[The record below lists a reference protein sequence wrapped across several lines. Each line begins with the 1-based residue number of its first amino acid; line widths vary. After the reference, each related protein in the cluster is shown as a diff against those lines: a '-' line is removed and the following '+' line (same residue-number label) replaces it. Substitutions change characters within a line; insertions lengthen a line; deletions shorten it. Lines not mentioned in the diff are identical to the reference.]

1 MADFFEKK
9 DRHLIPNW
17 RSFENTAKLGEL
29 NGSKSIKL
37 DSSFKPDI
45 SDLLDG
51 WNDSQSIGIAGDILG
66 TALVCNQEENEIVK
80 KISHF
85 VLQNKHT
92 ATNAIIDAAN
102 TILVPKREE
111 IQLNSDI
118 SNPNEFGEKT
128 NLLEIHI
135 KINDF
140 KNKLINSPHNAI
152 LWVEIARLYSILGQD
167 RRAEKALINALY
179 LAPENRFILRSI
191 SRFYVHI
198 GNFDF
203 AHDIIRKSNL
213 TKLDPWLMATEIA
226 LATLRNRNSLFTKK
240 GIQLVNSNNFHPFN
254 ISELA
259 SSVASVELKNAS
271 VLNSKKLFKQ
281 SLISPNDN
289 SLAQAEWASQE
300 DRSLMNVDPNKFNLI
315 NSFEASARDF
325 FDEGNWQESIH
336 QSKKWFFD
344 QPFSKLGVLFGNE
357 VASRKLRDNNQAFE
371 IAKLGLISHP
381 HDPHLLNNIIYA
393 LSLQNKLDEAESY
406 LRKVKKEDLNSREYA
421 GICLTAT
428 KGLLYFRKGLY
439 DLGRKYYANAIK
451 IANEE
456 KISYLSS
463 LAYVNYIREEILIG
477 QNVKEMMPTIDKIL
491 KSNIGKDIAEDAKEV
506 IELYKKNNPL

>member
-66 TALVCNQEENEIVK
+66 VALVCNQSENQTVK
-80 KISHF
+80 NISEF
-85 VLQNKHT
+85 VLQNQEIASK
-92 ATNAIIDAAN
+92 AIIEAAN
-102 TILVPKREE
+102 NILKPKKEE
-111 IQLNSDI
+111 IQLNLDI
-118 SNPNEFGEKT
+118 SNPAEFGDKT
-128 NLLEIHI
+128 NLLEIHL
-135 KINDF
+135 KINNL
-140 KNKLINSPHNAI
+140 KKKIIVSPYNPI
-152 LWVEIARLYSILGQD
+152 LWVEIARFYSILGQD
-167 RRAEKALINALY
+167 NRAEKALLNALY
-179 LAPENRFILRSI
+179 LAPENRYVLRSV

-198 GNFDF
+198 GDFDL
-203 AHDIIRKSNL
+203 AHDIVRKSTL
-213 TKLDPWLMATEIA
+213 TKIDPWLMATEIA
-226 LATLRNRNSLFTKK
+226 LATLRERASIFTKT

-254 ISELA
+254 VSELA

-271 VLNSKKLFKQ
+271 VAKSKKLFQQ

-300 DRSLMNVDPNKFNLI
+300 DRSLMNVDPNKFNLV
-315 NSFEASARDF
+315 NSFEASAREF
-325 FDEGNWQESIH
+325 FDEGNWQESINH
-336 QSKKWFFD
+336 SKKWFFD

-357 VASRKLRDNNQAFE
+357 VASRKLRDNHQAVE
-371 IAKLGLISHP
+371 VAKLGLISHP

-393 LSLQNKLDEAESY
+393 LALQNKLTEADQF
-406 LRKVKKEDLNSREYA
+406 LKKVKKEDLNSREYV

-428 KGLLYFRKGLY
+428 KGLLFFRKGFH

-456 KISYLSS
+456 KLAYLSS
-463 LAYVNYIREEILIG
+463 LAFINYIREEILIG
-477 QNVKEMMPTIDKIL
+477 IDVKEAIPSLDSIIK
-491 KSNIGKDIAEDAKEV
+491 NNVEKDIAEDAKEV
-506 IELYKKNNPL
+506 LELYKQKQI

>member
-45 SDLLDG
+45 SDLIDG
-51 WNDSQSIGIAGDILG
+51 WNESKSIGFAADILG
-66 TALVCNQEENEIVK
+66 VALVCNQEENQVVRN
-80 KISHF
+80 ISQF
-85 VLQNKHT
+85 VLQNQET
-92 ATNAIIDAAN
+92 ASKAIIEAAKN
-102 TILVPKREE
+102 ILKPKKEE
-111 IQLNSDI
+111 IQLNFDI
-118 SNPNEFGEKT
+118 SNPHEFGDKT

-135 KINDF
+135 KINNL
-140 KNKLINSPHNAI
+140 KKKLTESPYNPI
-152 LWVEIARLYSILGQD
+152 LWVEIARFYSILGQD
-167 RRAEKALINALY
+167 KRSEKALLNAFY
-179 LAPENRFILRSI
+179 LAPDNRYILRSI

-198 GNFDF
+198 GDFDL

-226 LATLRNRNSLFTKK
+226 LATLRGRNSIFTKT

-271 VLNSKKLFKQ
+271 IIKSKKLFQ
-281 SLISPNDN
+281 LSLISPNDN

-300 DRSLMNVDPNKFNLI
+300 DRNLMNVEPNKFNLV
-315 NSFEASARDF
+315 NSFEASAREF
-325 FDEGNWQESIH
+325 FDEGNWQESINH
-336 QSKKWFFD
+336 SKKWFFD

-357 VASRKLRDNNQAFE
+357 VASRKLRDNNQAVE

-381 HDPHLLNNIIYA
+381 QDPHLLNNIIYA
-393 LSLQNKLDEAESY
+393 LCLQNKIDEAEHFFK
-406 LRKVKKEDLNSREYA
+406 KVKKEHLNSREFS

-428 KGLLYFRKGLY
+428 TGLLYFRKGFY
-439 DLGRKYYANAIK
+439 DLGREYYTKAIK
-451 IANEE
+451 IANDE
-456 KISYLSS
+456 KLTYFSS
-463 LAYVNYIREEILIG
+463 LAYINYIREEILIG
-477 QNVKEMMPTIDKIL
+477 QDVKEALPTLDKIV
-491 KSNIGKDIAEDAKEV
+491 KNNVGKDIAEDAKEV
-506 IELYKKNNPL
+506 LELYKKSLL